1 MESGSATSL
10 YVNPALG
17 LTIALGK
24 QMEQIRQAQL
34 NMVKQYNNIVSVA
47 LSSPF
52 MELAITLKK
61 TQANIVKRFLY
72 SINTL
77 IVQHTPTEFI
87 QEAEIVGE
95 NTGIFNMAITFEGI
109 FFYNNKPIDTI
120 NTGSKHGKFLK
131 MLLNYDN
138 NYVSDEQ
145 FLSKIGV
152 SDELKGIGYVRR
164 DLKKYLRRIGI
175 NVEIRRVR
183 NQGHRL
189 LSIRKIAN

>member
-61 TQANIVKRFLY
+61 TQANIVKSFLY
-72 SINTL
+72 SINPL
-77 IVQHTPTEFI
+77 IIQHTPTEFI

>member
-1 MESGSATSL
+1 
-10 YVNPALG
+10 
-17 LTIALGK
+17 
-24 QMEQIRQAQL
+24 
-34 NMVKQYNNIVSVA
+34 
-47 LSSPF
+47 
-52 MELAITLKK
+52 MELAITLKE
-61 TQANIVKRFLY
+61 TQANIVKSFLY
-72 SINTL
+72 SINPL
-77 IVQHTPTEFI
+77 IDQHTPTEFI

-95 NTGIFNMAITFEGI
+95 NTGILNMAITFEGI

>member
-52 MELAITLKK
+52 MELAITLKE
-61 TQANIVKRFLY
+61 TQANIVKSFLY
-72 SINTL
+72 SINPL

-95 NTGIFNMAITFEGI
+95 NTGILNMAITFEGI